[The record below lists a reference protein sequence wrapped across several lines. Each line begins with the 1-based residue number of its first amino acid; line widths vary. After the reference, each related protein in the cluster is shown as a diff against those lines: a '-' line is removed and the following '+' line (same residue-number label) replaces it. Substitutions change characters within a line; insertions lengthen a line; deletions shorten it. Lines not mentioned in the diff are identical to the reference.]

1 MSIKSCPSDLLFLS
15 AQTTLRTLENP
26 FSQRINAIIQKIR
39 EMRRGVYFPHL
50 YIVKEDGEP
59 PLKLWA
65 LSMLVQDRS
74 DGLPS
79 YQQFISSLK
88 DKVNTT

>member
-1 MSIKSCPSDLLFLS
+1 MP

-74 DGLPS
+74 DGLHS

>member
-1 MSIKSCPSDLLFLS
+1 
-15 AQTTLRTLENP
+15 
-26 FSQRINAIIQKIR
+26 
-39 EMRRGVYFPHL
+39 MRRGVYFPHL

>member
-1 MSIKSCPSDLLFLS
+1 
-15 AQTTLRTLENP
+15 
-26 FSQRINAIIQKIR
+26 
-39 EMRRGVYFPHL
+39 MRRGVYFPHL

-74 DGLPS
+74 DGLHS